1 MNDKA
6 NREVANVFREAALK
20 TSRAKSVTEL
30 VELVQIAYRTAKKKA
45 YMYGEQNCLSCSH
58 FERDGELMS
67 GNCLVKFT
75 QSRWAG
81 DKPVPRYVSKSAGQ
95 KCRQYDPRQE
105 KDDG

>member
-20 TSRAKSVTEL
+20 ASRAKSVTEL
-30 VELVQIAYRTAKKKA
+30 VELVQIAYRTAKEKA
-45 YMYGEQNCLSCSH
+45 HMYGEQNCLSCSH